1 MKVIFLDFD
10 GVLNSDTYYEEHNWS
25 APFID
30 ESRLVLL
37 KRIVDATDAKIV
49 LSTSWKMYWEKDPA
63 LCKSEGKYINEVFA
77 KYGMYIYDKTIDI
90 DYDAECR
97 VDEINDWFDQ
107 NQVDK
112 YVAIDDMNLK
122 LPVEHFVRTKAHILG
137 IDEENVQ
144 RVISLLNE
152 GSV

>member
-63 LCKSEGKYINEVFA
+63 LCKSEGK
-77 KYGMYIYDKTIDI
+77 
-90 DYDAECR
+90 
-97 VDEINDWFDQ
+97 
-107 NQVDK
+107 
-112 YVAIDDMNLK
+112 
-122 LPVEHFVRTKAHILG
+122 
-137 IDEENVQ
+137 
-144 RVISLLNE
+144 
-152 GSV
+152 